1 MPVGIMLMQGEA
13 NSFTLARA
21 DANGAIAPRG
31 AGNAGERG
39 EMPVGIMLSREN
51 APLTLFRPDAIVVA
65 VKGGLLVD
73 KEQRINEKIL
83 VREVRLIDEQ
93 GNQRGVVPTIEALA
107 IARQAGLD
115 LVEVSPNANPPV
127 CKLLNFGKYRFEQEK
142 KLRESK
148 KRQKL
153 MKLKEIRMQPKIEEH
168 DLAFKT
174 KHILEFLSEGFKVK
188 VTIRFR
194 GRELAHTE
202 LGRGVLDRVL
212 EALGDSFVVDKSPQL
227 EGKMMSMFLSPKSR
241 K

>member
-1 MPVGIMLMQGEA
+1 
-13 NSFTLARA
+13 
-21 DANGAIAPRG
+21 
-31 AGNAGERG
+31 
-39 EMPVGIMLSREN
+39 
-51 APLTLFRPDAIVVA
+51 
-65 VKGGLLVD
+65 LVD

-93 GNQRGVVPTIEALA
+93 GNQRGVVPTMEALA

-127 CKLLNFGKYRFEQEK
+127 CKLLDFGKYRFEQEK

-168 DLAFKT
+168 DLGFKT
-174 KHILEFLSEGFKVK
+174 KHIQEFLSEGFKVK

-202 LGRGVLDRVL
+202 LGRNVLDKVL
-212 EALGDSFVVDKSPQL
+212 EALGDSFVIDKPPQL
-227 EGKMMSMFLSPKSR
+227 EGKMMSMFLSPKS
-241 K
+241 KK